1 MGKLGPVYYAEGFV
15 YKMRAFSLSF
25 LQTKTRLMWQKI
37 TTCRNDKP
45 TKKRRHSGFKINGL
59 RIPIYCLCFVLVI
72 SQAGKASSYTPVG
85 IESKSELNVST
96 SKINRY
102 GTELYQPHHQLS
114 GSVEPKILLAHA
126 IIVKTSPP
134 QGGVASGDIGKVDV
148 WYDAGIRD
156 SLAALAVI
164 SSSGERIDK
173 RDAAIDS
180 ADPAHV
186 SVTVN
191 PMTPGKYTVRYRAL
205 SADGH
210 MVSGA
215 WEFDVQP

>member
-1 MGKLGPVYYAEGFV
+1 
-15 YKMRAFSLSF
+15 MRQGQINCINDNATRHTGRPKHLLTCQRSILWSLKSFSVVLMLV
-25 LQTKTRLMWQKI
+25 LQTDTVFARA
-37 TTCRNDKP
+37 T
-45 TKKRRHSGFKINGL
+45 
-59 RIPIYCLCFVLVI
+59 
-72 SQAGKASSYTPVG
+72 VG
-85 IESKSELNVST
+85 IESTSSAGNSASKKTISEGE
-96 SKINRY
+96 RY
-102 GTELYQPHHQLS
+102 APKRQPTQLD
-114 GSVEPKILLAHA
+114 EPKILLAHA

-134 QGGVASGDIGKVDV
+134 QGGVAPGNIGKVDV

-156 SLAALAVI
+156 SLAALAVV
-164 SSSGERIDK
+164 SASGERIDK

-186 SVTVN
+186 SVGVN

-215 WEFDVQP
+215 WEFDVQH